1 MSASLLISSPMFPGD
16 FFCALIGRSI
26 SEYSQYLSAIING
39 VFYGFILW
47 LSFAVISRRLEKEK

>member
-1 MSASLLISSPMFPGD
+1 MFPGD
-16 FFCALIGRSI
+16 FFCALIGGSI

-47 LSFAVISRRLEKEK
+47 LGFAVISRRLEKESN